1 MSPELHEYLH
11 PNDSSDDE
19 KVEEA
24 LTFHKST
31 NRLIKK
37 EIDALCSHI
46 QEAEKDIAT
55 YWKDNNTEAFPD
67 TISGPTTLDDASHEK
82 CLFGLT
88 SDMVD
93 MVSNDESENSD
104 DASLRN
110 QIKDLSK
117 DILNTKKEMIKLKWD
132 EECYK
137 EQVDIINQILL
148 RLLSPNHNGINRQS
162 DYEVYCDLERTFAD
176 SCKLTI
182 DLEEE
187 FKHSIKRKG
196 RKKGE
201 KFKTPNIQKIISV
214 HESYSYGLFSIGQI
228 ERILK
233 ILKREKKYLD
243 EPNLQI
249 WFEFLEKL
257 ALVLLQKL
265 IDKTLLLKNQEQ
277 KATTLEKRID
287 FLKNSRYQEN
297 SDEDTM
303 ALDSSTK
310 NECYPGQTLQGDD
323 LKVDFEQPI
332 SLINP
337 NYIPPSDQ
345 I

>member
-1 MSPELHEYLH
+1 MSPELHEYLY
-11 PNDSSDDE
+11 PKQSSDDE
-19 KVEEA
+19 IVEET
-24 LTFHKST
+24 LTFYKST
-31 NRLIKK
+31 NRLIQK
-37 EIDALCSHI
+37 EIDALRSHV
-46 QEAEKDIAT
+46 QEAEQDMAT
-55 YWKDNNTEAFPD
+55 LKDNNIQAIPD
-67 TISGPTTLDDASHEK
+67 SISGQKTLEDTPYEECEFDLAA
-82 CLFGLT
+82 
-88 SDMVD
+88 DMVGRD
-93 MVSNDESENSD
+93 QSENPD
-104 DASLRN
+104 DDHLRN

-117 DILNTKKEMIKLKWD
+117 DILNTKKEMKKLKCD

-137 EQVDIINQILL
+137 EQVDIVNQIFLC
-148 RLLSPNHNGINRQS
+148 LLSSNNDGVKIQS
-162 DYEVYCDLERTFAD
+162 DYEAYCDLERTFAD
-176 SCKLTI
+176 SCKLTR

-187 FKHSIKRKG
+187 LQYSTKTKGRRKG
-196 RKKGE
+196 E
-201 KFKTPNIQKIISV
+201 TVKTPSIQRIIGA

-257 ALVLLQKL
+257 AVVLLQKL

-277 KATTLEKRID
+277 KGTTLEKRID
-287 FLKNSRYQEN
+287 CLKNSRCLEN
-297 SDEDTM
+297 SDKDTM

-310 NECYPGQTLQGDD
+310 HECYPSQSLQGDD

>member
-19 KVEEA
+19 KVEET
-24 LTFHKST
+24 LSFHKST
-31 NRLIKK
+31 NRLIQK

-46 QEAEKDIAT
+46 QEAEQDIAT
-55 YWKDNNTEAFPD
+55 YWKDNNTEAVPD
-67 TISGPTTLDDASHEK
+67 TLSGQKTLDD
-82 CLFGLT
+82 T
-88 SDMVD
+88 SYERCEFDQATD
-93 MVSNDESENSD
+93 MVSKDQSKNLD
-104 DASLRN
+104 DDCLRN

-117 DILNTKKEMIKLKWD
+117 DILNTKKEMKRLKCD

-137 EQVDIINQILL
+137 EQVDIINQIFL
-148 RLLSPNHNGINRQS
+148 RLLSPNNNGINSQS
-162 DYEVYCDLERTFAD
+162 DYDVYCDLERTFAD

-187 FKHSIKRKG
+187 FKHPIKRKG
-196 RKKGE
+196 RRKGE
-201 KFKTPNIQKIISV
+201 KVKTPNIQKIMSV

-228 ERILK
+228 ERILR

-257 ALVLLQKL
+257 AVVLLQKL

-277 KATTLEKRID
+277 KGTTLEKRID
-287 FLKNSRYQEN
+287 CLKNSRCVEN
-297 SDEDTM
+297 SDENTM
-303 ALDSSTK
+303 TLDSSTK
-310 NECYPGQTLQGDD
+310 NECYSSQSLQGDD